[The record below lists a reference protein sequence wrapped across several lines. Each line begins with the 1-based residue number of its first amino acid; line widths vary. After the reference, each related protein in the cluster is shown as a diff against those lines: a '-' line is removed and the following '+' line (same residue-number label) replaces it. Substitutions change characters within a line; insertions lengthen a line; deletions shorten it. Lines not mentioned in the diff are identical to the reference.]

1 MRFPFSD
8 NSYSRT
14 TNQRA
19 GVRAYG
25 FWILDFGFWI
35 ACLSLRKTGVRALY
49 SLSFRERAG
58 VRAYGFWI
66 LDFRFWI
73 AGLSIRKKTGSTAF
87 CWLRMRAFAS
97 LLLSVSPSLP
107 RSPRH
112 AHADRQQQQPPR
124 AQRHLHRQRIEIPIP
139 PAAVLPLAAQ
149 IRRLADFDIVP
160 LQVDAF
166 HVVPGQRHGHPP
178 QPPLGEAI
186 AKHDRPALARARQRS
201 AQEDII
207 SQPRTTP
214 LEVIAGIHAEQCH
227 PQHHHQLRSR

>member
-73 AGLSIRKKTGSTAF
+73 AGLSIRKKTGSTAI
-87 CWLRMRAFAS
+87 CWLRVRAVAA
-97 LLLSVSPSLP
+97 LLPSL
-107 RSPRH
+107 
-112 AHADRQQQQPPR
+112 A
-124 AQRHLHRQRIEIPIP
+124 L
-139 PAAVLPLAAQ
+139 LATRTPTASSNNPH
-149 IRRLADFDIVP
+149 VP
-160 LQVDAF
+160 SGTFTA
-166 HVVPGQRHGHPP
+166 
-178 QPPLGEAI
+178 
-186 AKHDRPALARARQRS
+186 S
-201 AQEDII
+201 A
-207 SQPRTTP
+207 
-214 LEVIAGIHAEQCH
+214 
-227 PQHHHQLRSR
+227 